1 MEEYYEE
8 EEDYEEWERSGGVNH
23 SLNESASVSDTQ

>member
-1 MEEYYEE
+1 MDSIEERMEEYYEE

-23 SLNESASVSDTQ
+23 WLTG